1 MIRLRLLG
9 GVELVGPDGQDVN
22 PILQQ
27 PKRLAVL
34 ALLAASGEGRW
45 HRRDTLL
52 ATFWPDLDDERARA
66 SLRRTLTFL
75 RTHVGDA
82 VIRTRGDEVAIA
94 ADSLWCD
101 LVACEAALRDGRLAD
116 AVDLY
121 HGEVLAGLHVPSA
134 PEFERWLDAA
144 RERVRRETSDAA
156 ARCATDAEQAGR
168 LAEAAA
174 WRRRALEIRPDD
186 EAGLRRL
193 LALLDRLG
201 DRAGAI
207 RAYDDFARR
216 LSQDLELTPSA
227 ETAALI
233 AGIRSRVEAAPVA
246 VPPATRPSPDVVA
259 VFPFTVRGPA
269 DLHYLREGM
278 ADLISTKLDGAGD
291 LRTVDPGSV
300 LARAGTLG
308 AAPPDPAAVRPIAL
322 ELGAGAFLLGSV
334 VADGER
340 ILLRA
345 TLHETVGTAERRVD
359 AEAGADAGIF
369 DLVDDL
375 VRRLLASQTQSLGG
389 HLTRLGAMTTDS
401 LPALRAY
408 LDGERAFRRGRAHES
423 RTAYS
428 GAAELD
434 ADFALAHYRLAAAH
448 AACGNPV
455 AALQGVERA
464 TAGARRLNPHTRL
477 LLAAQAA
484 LLRGQLP
491 EAERLCQRL
500 LADRPD
506 DVEAWYRLARVLLDG
521 NRFRGRP
528 EAEARIALERTCALD
543 PRHVAALGDLARLTW
558 TTGDRQAARDY
569 ARRYL
574 ALSADGDDGAVMAV
588 IGQTDDAPERLAVA
602 RPAALRQVA
611 ALQILGAAAPSGV
624 APAVSGPWPSLL
636 AAHAATAR
644 GAVEEARAAL
654 ARAAQLDPSLALDHE
669 AFLATMPGSAAV
681 GTGSLVDRLSA
692 RAPEAGA
699 TSGTTPA
706 ATLRGLTTLHS
717 LGLLLLA
724 RGDMDEAL
732 ASARACAAAE
742 VPSWAESLPSAL
754 AAGIEARAAF
764 ERGEAERAL
773 TTLAGI
779 ALGPWIHLAG
789 EVPECA
795 MVTERILRGRALA
808 SLGRAEEAGAW
819 GTPPA
824 TLRPLEW
831 AIATA
836 GYGTTVSST
845 KDGDAAE

>member
-9 GVELVGPDGQDVN
+9 TTELVRADGSDITTV
-22 PILQQ
+22 LQQ

-34 ALLAASGEGRW
+34 ALLAASGEGHW
-45 HRRDTLL
+45 LRRDTLL
-52 ATFWPDLDDERARA
+52 AIFWPDMDDERARGA
-66 SLRRTLTFL
+66 LRRTLTFL

-94 ADSLWCD
+94 ADGLWCD
-101 LVACEAALRDGRLAD
+101 LTASEAALRDGRLAD

-121 HGEVLAGLHVPSA
+121 RGEVLAGLHVPSA
-134 PEFERWLDAA
+134 PEFQRWLDAA
-144 RERVRRETSDAA
+144 RERLQRETSDAA
-156 ARCATDAEQAGR
+156 ARCAADAEQAGR

-193 LALLDRLG
+193 LTLLDRLG

-207 RAYDDFARR
+207 RAYEDFARR

-233 AGIRSRVEAAPVA
+233 AGIRSRVEVAPVA
-246 VPPATRPSPDVVA
+246 APPPATRPSPNVIA
-259 VFPFTVRGPA
+259 VFPFTVRAPA
-269 DLHYLREGM
+269 DMHYLQEGM

-300 LARAGTLG
+300 LTRAATLG
-308 AAPPDPAAVRPIAL
+308 TAPPDPAAVRPIAQA
-322 ELGAGAFLLGSV
+322 LGAGAFLLGSV

-345 TLHETVGTAERRVD
+345 TLHETFGTAERRVD

-423 RTAYS
+423 RSHYS
-428 GAAELD
+428 GAAALD

-455 AALQGVERA
+455 AALQGAERA

-528 EAEARIALERTCALD
+528 EAEARIPLERACALD
-543 PRHVAALGDLARLTW
+543 PRHVAALGDLTRLTW

-574 ALSADGDDGAVMAV
+574 ALSADGDDAAVMAV
-588 IGQTDDAPERLAVA
+588 IGQTDDVAERLAGA

-611 ALQILGAAAPSGV
+611 ALQMLGATVPSGV
-624 APAVSGPWPSLL
+624 APAASGPWSSLL
-636 AAHAATAR
+636 AAHAATSRNAQ
-644 GAVEEARAAL
+644 GDGRAAL
-654 ARAAQLDPSLALDHE
+654 ARAAQLDPDLALDHE
-669 AFLATMPGSAAV
+669 AFLATMPGSGVA
-681 GTGSLVDRLSA
+681 GTDSLLDRLRTRTADAGSA
-692 RAPEAGA
+692 
-699 TSGTTPA
+699 SGTTPA
-706 ATLRGLTTLHS
+706 ATLRAVTTLHS

-724 RGDMDEAL
+724 REDTEGAL
-732 ASARACAAAE
+732 ASSRACATAG
-742 VPSWAESLPSAL
+742 VPGWAESLPSAL
-754 AAGIEARAAF
+754 AAGIEAHAALAQ
-764 ERGEAERAL
+764 GEAERAF
-773 TTLAGI
+773 TTLSGI
-779 ALGPWIHLAG
+779 TLGPWIHLAG
-789 EVPECA
+789 EVPECG
-795 MVTERILRGRALA
+795 MVAERIVRGRALA
-808 SLGRAEEAGAW
+808 ALGRTEEAGAW
-819 GTPPA
+819 RTPPA
-824 TLRPLEW
+824 MLRPLEW

-836 GYGTTVSST
+836 G
-845 KDGDAAE
+845 